1 MNIYILKGYI
11 SRRKLMQSK
20 KSDKP
25 GSGRQERYLQA
36 SILLGLKTRSSYG
49 YELIGHIQSYGF
61 MEGDAPP
68 GMIYRHLR
76 QMEED
81 NLVNSEWETK
91 ETGAAKRIYTITEE
105 GKEVLAVWVRYMAEK
120 ARKLTRFVQMYQDAA
135 VE

>member
-1 MNIYILKGYI
+1 M
-11 SRRKLMQSK
+11 SRENPMRSK
-20 KSDKP
+20 KTDKP

-61 MEGDAPP
+61 IEGDAPP

-81 NLVNSEWETK
+81 NLVKSEWETR
-91 ETGAAKRIYTITEE
+91 ETGAAKRIYTITDE
-105 GKEVLAVWVRYMAEK
+105 GKEVLAVWVRYMANK
-120 ARKLTRFVQMYQDAA
+120 AKKLNRFVQMYQDTGEP
-135 VE
+135 VGGNL